1 MSNISTLSPEVP
13 DQPRRRQFSAEYKLK
28 ILDEI
33 DQSDEKVGVILRRE
47 GLYSSQLVQWKR
59 WRIKMGEGG
68 AKSLHNENAKL
79 KRENE
84 RLKIKLK
91 KAETIIDLQK
101 KIAQMMKDEF
111 PEENEEKN

>member
-1 MSNISTLSPEVP
+1 MTSTNQENPEVP
-13 DQPRRRQFSAEYKLK
+13 EQPKRRQFSAEFKLK

-33 DQSDEKVGVILRRE
+33 EANPDEVGLILRRE
-47 GLYSSQLVQWKR
+47 GLYSSHLVQWKR

-91 KAETIIDLQK
+91 KAKTIIDIQK
-101 KIAQMMKDEF
+101 KITQMMKEDF
-111 PEENEEKN
+111 PEDNGEKS